1 MSMAAPSYYSNEDFI
16 KWFDFDKYKF
26 KDGAP
31 QWLIDMVRKEDEE
44 RERQYQEALKDGYL
58 L

>member
-1 MSMAAPSYYSNEDFI
+1 MSRPAPNYYSNEDFQ
-16 KWFDFDKYKF
+16 KWFDFDKNAF
-26 KDGAP
+26 KEGAP
-31 QWLIDMVRKEDEE
+31 QWLIDTVREEDEE

>member
-1 MSMAAPSYYSNEDFI
+1 MSRPAPSYYSNEDFL
-16 KWFDFDKYKF
+16 KWFDFDQNEF
-26 KDGAP
+26 KKGAP

>member
-1 MSMAAPSYYSNEDFI
+1 MSRPAPDYCNNEDFL
-16 KWFDFDKYKF
+16 KWFDFDKNEF
-26 KDGAP
+26 KEGAP